1 MKFTERI
8 LAFKEGL
15 FKRTQATKVAVA
27 ETSIAQKEAIIERY
41 RSELREK
48 AISRVKAQIIKE
60 NNREFGDIPEE
71 DLEHL
76 VWVQEQEIKDKF
88 IKTTGIAFMAFLG
101 IY

>member
-8 LAFKEGL
+8 IAFKEGL
-15 FKRTQATKVAVA
+15 FKRTQATKDAVA